1 MIIKDLDAVFRS
13 NSTAF
18 KNLYKDPLSGHDTIS
33 HLFVYGT
40 AVMAFLADLGDFH
53 QCVFS
58 QLQAGAHRQ
67 FPEFDAFGGNVFG
80 KIAWIDIKTLL
91 SNFGNAFNGQKTDLA
106 MPITGMGV
114 VFQAVV
120 FNKAAQKYVCFFD
133 AFFETYRYGNN
144 PTIGG
149 LFMMCHF
156 FLLQFKVQIS
166 IRFLCQM
173 GSVDNYTP
181 HNPGKGHRGPE
192 TPVPFYQYA
201 LLTGSA
207 AKPGLKR

>member
-1 MIIKDLDAVFRS
+1 MIIKDLDAVCRS
-13 NSTAF
+13 NSAAF

-80 KIAWIDIKTLL
+80 KITWIDVKTLL
-91 SNFGNAFNGQKTDLA
+91 PNLGNAFKSQKTDLA

-156 FLLQFKVQIS
+156 FFFSSSKSKFLLGSFAKWAVWITTLRTIPAKATVAQKRQFLFTNMLS
-166 IRFLCQM
+166 
-173 GSVDNYTP
+173 
-181 HNPGKGHRGPE
+181 
-192 TPVPFYQYA
+192 
-201 LLTGSA
+201 
-207 AKPGLKR
+207 